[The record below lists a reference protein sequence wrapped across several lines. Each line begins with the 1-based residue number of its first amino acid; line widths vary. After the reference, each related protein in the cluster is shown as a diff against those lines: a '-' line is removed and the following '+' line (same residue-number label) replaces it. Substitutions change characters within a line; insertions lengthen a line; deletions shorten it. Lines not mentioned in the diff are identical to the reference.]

1 MNKNNSKLSR
11 RWFLKG
17 AGGVTLGLPLLD
29 ASRARGADPGPL
41 KFALFVV
48 GSNGVAM
55 EDPSREGEV
64 ETFWPTSTGALT
76 VESLQAEDTQNGRT
90 LGMLA
95 KYAPRLLLVRGVDQP
110 YGSAGCDHQS
120 GDNMCLTSARIFGNG
135 NTSLAEG
142 ESIDNRIAR
151 ERNADGREPP
161 TLRAGWR
168 PIDGTGFDN
177 AGFISFMGP
186 RQPRA
191 AEPSPLKAYR
201 RMVGMK
207 DPNVPMD
214 DMATARRALQRK
226 SINDMLRG
234 QIQTLMASPAL
245 SSDDVKRLQQHFDA
259 VREMEINMNATE
271 LDAAT
276 VAGMEAVEADVLSM
290 ENHPKVLRLHMDLL
304 VFTVTSGYSVTGT
317 LKVGDRIDSHQWS
330 VDGEK
335 QPQFHMI
342 SHRNMSDAAGG
353 ANIPNAFDL
362 HRKIDRIHAGEFLY
376 LCDKLAAIET
386 PTGPL
391 IDQGYTVWTNQMS
404 TGWHRHD
411 NQPFAIVGSGG
422 GYLSVG
428 QYVDAGGV
436 KLNRMLNTLLS
447 AAGVMAADG
456 GPVTDFGEPSLEGG
470 DIGSIVA

>member
-29 ASRARGADPGPL
+29 ASGARGAATGPL

-55 EDPSREGEV
+55 EDPSRQGEV
-64 ETFWPTSTGALT
+64 ETFWPTTTGALT
-76 VESLQAEDTQNGRT
+76 TESLQAEDTQNGRT

-120 GDNMCLTSARIFGNG
+120 GDNMCLTSAKIYGSG

-151 ERNADGREPP
+151 ERNPDGHEPP

-201 RMVGMK
+201 RMVGMT
-207 DPNVPMD
+207 DVPMD
-214 DMATARRALQRK
+214 DMATERLSLQRK
-226 SINDMLRG
+226 SINDMLRE
-234 QIQTLMASPAL
+234 QIKTLMASPAL
-245 SSDDVKRLQQHFDA
+245 SADDVKRLEQHFDA
-259 VREMEINMNATE
+259 VREMEVNMNPTE
-271 LDAAT
+271 LDAMT
-276 VAGMEAVEADVLSM
+276 VADMEAVEAEVLNM
-290 ENHPKVLRLHMDLL
+290 DNHPKVLRLHMDLL
-304 VFTVTSGYSVTGT
+304 VFAVTSGYSVTGT
-317 LKVGDRIDSHQWS
+317 LKIGDRIDSHQWE

-353 ANIPNAFDL
+353 ATIPDAFDL
-362 HRKIDRIHAGEFLY
+362 HRKIDRIHATEFLY

-436 KLNRMLNTLLS
+436 KLNRMLNTLLT
-447 AAGVMAADG
+447 AAGVTTADG
-456 GPVTDFGEPSLEGG
+456 GPITDFGEPSLEGG
-470 DIGSIVA
+470 DIGTIVA